1 MLLSSHANAVAE
13 NGNQLHSQEQLPHVG
28 RGELETQEGTLLDE
42 AKGPELW
49 VSIWDRRMVVA
60 IDESEAAP
68 STRPCR
74 RLHEGSKFVGIF
86 PICWGAAA
94 L

>member
-1 MLLSSHANAVAE
+1 MQMQPRKRD
-13 NGNQLHSQEQLPHVG
+13 QLYSQEQLPHVG
-28 RGELETQEGTLLDE
+28 RGELETQEGTLLNE
-42 AKGPELW
+42 AIGSELW
-49 VSIWDRRMVVA
+49 GSTWDRRMVVG

-68 STRPCR
+68 STHPSH

-86 PICWGAAA
+86 FICWGAAA